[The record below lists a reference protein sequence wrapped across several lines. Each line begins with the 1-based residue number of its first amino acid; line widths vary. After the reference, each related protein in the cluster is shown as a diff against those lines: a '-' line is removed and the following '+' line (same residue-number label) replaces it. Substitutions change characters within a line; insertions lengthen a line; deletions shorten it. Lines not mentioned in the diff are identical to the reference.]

1 MAVTS
6 IYRAIMLE
14 CEQRRIALG
23 LPMERMSEWMGISDR
38 SYPKYLNADTP
49 SGRQAQWP
57 TLQTIIDAL
66 YPHGFEVIIKP
77 KPGAVI
83 GPDDMKAARLELRAR
98 ENPVLMREIMAQRG
112 AMGQAAYKA
121 KTKPEDRR
129 KWAKKALKTRWN
141 RYRQMVR
148 ELKRRGKEIEEKLP
162 AQKGRAP
169 TI

>member
-14 CEQRRIALG
+14 CEQRRVALG

-83 GPDDMKAARLELRAR
+83 GPEDMKAKRLELRAR
-98 ENPVLMREIMAQRG
+98 ENPVSLRDSMRKLSVLGNEAR
-112 AMGQAAYKA
+112 
-121 KTKPEDRR
+121 KTKLSASRR
-129 KWAKKALKTRWN
+129 KHIAKIAAKERWKRWRRLERQIANKATEISAKLK
-141 RYRQMVR
+141 
-148 ELKRRGKEIEEKLP
+148 
-162 AQKGRAP
+162 
-169 TI
+169 